1 MLSRTREQLRA
12 RVRREAQLNGT
23 TAAYTD
29 ENLNHAL
36 QEAWNDVWFEL
47 VSADEGYGLSTRTLT
62 AVAAG
67 PTLELPPNLLDLRT
81 LRRDVQSGAGGRKPS
96 YSAPQ
101 EAARYAAAALTPGD
115 GSGAGLYWVEGP
127 GEEYDAGSAQYVK
140 YQVRLHFVP
149 DLAAGEQVQ
158 ITYVTQAPTLG
169 DPAAPGDDSTVIDVV
184 MPPVEAAI
192 VALARAR
199 IVGRDDNSEYQ
210 RAQGALA
217 YALQAFTKVRARRTR
232 DGDHSPDRYLSDTRW
247 VGY

>member
-29 ENLNHAL
+29 ENLNNAL

-62 AVAAG
+62 ALAPG
-67 PTLELPPNLLDLRT
+67 PTMDLPPNLLDMRAL
-81 LRRDVQSGAGGRKPS
+81 LRDVKGGTGGYKPR

-101 EAARYAAAALTPGD
+101 EAARYAAADAMLGD
-115 GSGAGLYWVEGP
+115 RAGNGLYWVEGP
-127 GEEYDAGSAQYVK
+127 GEEYDEGSAQYVK
-140 YQVRLHFVP
+140 YNVRLRFVP
-149 DLAAGEQVQ
+149 DLAAGEQVRL
-158 ITYVTQAPTLG
+158 TYVTQAPTLG
-169 DPAAPGDDSTVIDVV
+169 DPAVPGDDSTVIDVV
-184 MPPVEAAI
+184 MPPVEAAV

-217 YALQAFTKVRARRTR
+217 YALASFTKVRARRTR